1 MVEAA
6 ATSLDIASE
15 RIARICSDRWIAY
28 PRAMQA
34 IDRLHELFEY
44 PKRLRMPNLLIVGPT
59 NNGKSMIAEKF
70 RRDLSAPGA
79 GTPIASQP
87 VLIVQMPASPDVR
100 TVMGALLGAIG
111 LTPFS
116 SQNLAGREHTLVKA
130 LRTSGVRMIVIDELH
145 NMLSAHGRQQHQL
158 LNLLRWL
165 GNELQIPLVCIGTRE
180 AYLALRTDDQLEN
193 RFEPFVLPSWSHGPE
208 FSALLASFEQ
218 ALQLEQPSDLGAT
231 ALSAVILLKTD
242 GIIGEV
248 ATLLARAAVHA
259 IRTGGGRPY
268 KMTGAK
274 LRLAMAAMG
283 QHETKVADLCRE
295 LGITRQTLY
304 RHVSPQGTL
313 RPDGDK
319 LLARGRSHPQRIG

>member
-1 MVEAA
+1 MVEVAA
-6 ATSLDIASE
+6 ASLDIASE
-15 RIARICSDRWIAY
+15 RIARIRSDRWIAY

-259 IRTGGGRPY
+259 IRTGAERI
-268 KMTGAK
+268 
-274 LRLAMAAMG
+274 
-283 QHETKVADLCRE
+283 D
-295 LGITRQTLY
+295 
-304 RHVSPQGTL
+304 RHVVDACGHQSPSERRRSMERALKLGT
-313 RPDGDK
+313 
-319 LLARGRSHPQRIG
+319 